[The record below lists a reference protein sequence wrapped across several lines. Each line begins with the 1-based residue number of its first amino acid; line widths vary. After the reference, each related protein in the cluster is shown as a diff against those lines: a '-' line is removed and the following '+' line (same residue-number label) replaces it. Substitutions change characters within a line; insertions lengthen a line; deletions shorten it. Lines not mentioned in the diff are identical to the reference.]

1 MRPRSFPGDPKSHR
15 ASRAHHSGSA
25 ESFLRAIIRPKR
37 KADGWR
43 FHVAPQRSPWN
54 CALRCKGV
62 RECSGK
68 YRPFRDRLAKMF
80 AAVIEGAS
88 QGELAVT
95 TDQHCALQMTEIEQE
110 ESFLLVDVRI
120 GNFERVKRTNL
131 RQLH

>member
-1 MRPRSFPGDPKSHR
+1 MDGGFMLPLKE
-15 ASRAHHSGSA
+15 AHGIAHFGAKAREGVPANIGHSGIALLDHEMGSVGV
-25 ESFLRAIIRPKR
+25 E
-37 KADGWR
+37 
-43 FHVAPQRSPWN
+43 
-54 CALRCKGV
+54 CAVGG
-62 RECSGK
+62 E
-68 YRPFRDRLAKMF
+68 RLGKMF

-95 TDQHCALQMTEIEQE
+95 TDQHCALQMPEIEQE

>member
-1 MRPRSFPGDPKSHR
+1 MLSFRG
-15 ASRAHHSGSA
+15 SRCRCRCSRISSWRRFNCRGMTRYVRRYS
-25 ESFLRAIIRPKR
+25 
-37 KADGWR
+37 KAAPQATLSETNSCWR
-43 FHVAPQRSPWN
+43 F
-54 CALRCKGV
+54 L
-62 RECSGK
+62 
-68 YRPFRDRLAKMF
+68 MF
-80 AAVIEGAS
+80 AAVIEGPS